1 MSLTQNNLDL
11 TGLTDDELAKKAA
24 SGNQMAFEELV
35 RRYTEPLFKVALR
48 FFNDY
53 DEASD
58 ILQMVLYKAYV
69 GLPKV
74 NHDLVVRPWLFKIAR
89 NACLDVLKHR
99 RRHPA
104 TRFTEL
110 ENAAAGWSERVED
123 ELPLPDEII
132 SRRETQ
138 ELVREAIAS
147 LPVRYREVVAMRSAT
162 DLTFAEIGEALGMP
176 ENTVKTY
183 FHRAKILL
191 RKILQDRDI

>member
-1 MSLTQNNLDL
+1 MNLTQNNNSLA
-11 TGLTDDELAKKAA
+11 GLTDDEVAKQAA
-24 SGNQMAFEELV
+24 SGNQLAFEELV

-53 DEASD
+53 DDASD
-58 ILQMVLYKAYV
+58 ILQQVLYKAYV

-110 ENAAAGWSERVED
+110 ENVAAGWSERVED

-132 SRRETQ
+132 TRRETQ